1 MVGFTVFIFMFG
13 YSLHQALRINK
24 SGLSKIV
31 AFSIIGFLIMNM
43 ATMPLWN
50 IEGLIFFA
58 ILISVV
64 LALSTSKKPIHSNL
78 HNKQVM
84 RLAK

>member
-1 MVGFTVFIFMFG
+1 MCAFC
-13 YSLHQALRINK
+13 LQQAFNIANR
-24 SGLSKIV
+24 GLSKIV
-31 AFSIIGFLIMNM
+31 AFSVIGFFIMNM

-64 LALSTSKKPIHSNL
+64 FALATTKRSIHANKRDRNL
-78 HNKQVM
+78 NHEVRKVI
-84 RLAK
+84 